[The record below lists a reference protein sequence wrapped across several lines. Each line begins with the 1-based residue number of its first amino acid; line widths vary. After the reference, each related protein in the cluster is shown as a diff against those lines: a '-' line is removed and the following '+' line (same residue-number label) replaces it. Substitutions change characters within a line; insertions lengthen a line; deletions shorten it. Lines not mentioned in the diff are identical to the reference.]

1 MESTEEHGNPHKRV
15 IYMLLFPSCYLQM
28 EPSEEMS
35 CLGWNPLKSWTTS
48 DGPLCSHLHA
58 VVSIRLPPDGVY
70 RGDEPPW
77 M

>member
-1 MESTEEHGNPHKRV
+1 
-15 IYMLLFPSCYLQM
+15 M

-35 CLGWNPLKSWTTS
+35 CLGWNPLKSWATS

-58 VVSIRLPPDGVY
+58 AVSIRLPPDGVY